1 MQPAIIDEPSLMNRE
16 SREEK
21 IIPLSL
27 SHLDS
32 LLEKHIQS
40 LKKTVDRVFGKELF
54 AEDELIKKLPL
65 VKWDNASK
73 VPGAFLIYLLAPL
86 NRSGEIHLFF
96 HEMVSHW
103 LVSGDQLQI
112 LSSKNFT
119 FRVKEKEGRI
129 FYFVELLV
137 HVESERQLATINR
150 NLPGLADEIKLGS
163 LSKGYAK
170 HILEM
175 KRLSLGGKTSYIYET
190 IVGAMR
196 RYPKRFEHD
205 IFREIQRFLV
215 NYREEFRQIRDMR
228 HLCRIISS
236 HYLFH
241 KTLQQDVK
249 AYPERRHLYFKLLK
263 TSLQYTFG
271 LKKVL
276 GICIAL
282 NSIREYECFEER
294 HIVNAVQRILP
305 ESRAIVDSF
314 YSHRHEEN
322 KVLTLYIE
330 FEKIKGD
337 DFTLQELI
345 LLRKK
350 LHVELKNSIEYL
362 SPSLFIPRNEEE
374 LYRNIIS
381 LSQELKY
388 VNDLPQAIISFHEQH
403 YDVLKFNVI
412 LLRILHPTSLSLHE
426 LSCKLPPD
434 DRIILERVTP
444 VGTIRKKYPK
454 EANVFSLEIE
464 SRHFLRK
471 NHSVDLLKA
480 RQYVVKTIE
489 KLVGDFRDYNGGFL
503 LKQNQQLESIKEE
516 LGEEGNLNEFHIE
529 NLFYSLSPSIMQTL
543 IPPKAG
549 KALFSLFLKTIE
561 EPLQT
566 QGYNLSHEMH
576 PDHFV
581 AIVKVKQNEI
591 KASFASVPT
600 ELRIEPLKYATA
612 HMEIDGHHYL
622 CFLYL
627 NPPSSHSQDLLN
639 IIQKRLNEWVQKQLN
654 RQIVQLHLPRAT
666 QSLDPRIGGDR
677 TSGIVIKM
685 LYEGLMRIDKEGKP
699 ECAIAE
705 KVVTSD
711 DGLIYT
717 FTLKKTFWSNGSPLT
732 AYDFEYAWKKTLE
745 PSFHSLY
752 SFLLSVIKNA
762 EPAKKGEV
770 PLEEV
775 GIKALDVSTL
785 QVELAYPAPHFL
797 ALTAHWTYSPL
808 CCEIDQRHPG
818 WAYHNAESHVSNG
831 PFKLHA
837 WKLNDDL
844 EVIKNHLYWDE
855 ATVKLGKIQ
864 ISIVEDDSIALEMFK
879 RGELDWFGD
888 PITKIP
894 LKDLRHL
901 KEKGLVKDELSAI
914 FWLHL
919 NVNQPP
925 FNNANIRKALAYAI
939 NRKHIIETV
948 LERDDEAALSFS
960 RPSLQKFPDGD
971 VELAKSLFEK
981 GLKELGIEKNKCPPI
996 IFSHSENDEHEA
1008 ISRDIG
1014 KQWEKAFAIKI
1025 QYERLNWNDYFEAI
1039 HRHELMVGGLNWYS
1053 RYDDDLYYLDLL
1065 ICRDQTTSLTHW
1077 KNSRFYDIMEK
1088 AKKEHNRSVREQH
1101 VFEAE
1106 QIVLDEMP
1114 LIPIL
1119 IDKWRFMKNQ
1129 RLKGIKLSSIG
1140 QIDFR
1145 EAYLE
1150 TN

>member
-1 MQPAIIDEPSLMNRE
+1 MQPAIDPSLMPFDTK
-16 SREEK
+16 EEK

-27 SHLDS
+27 SLDS
-32 LLEKHIQS
+32 LLQQHVQS
-40 LKKTVDRVFGKELF
+40 LRKTVERVFGKELF
-54 AEDELIKKLPL
+54 AEEELLKKLPL
-65 VKWDNASK
+65 VKWENTTNK
-73 VPGAFLIYLLAPL
+73 VPGAFFIYLLAPI
-86 NRSGEIHLFF
+86 NRSGEIQLFF
-96 HEMVSHW
+96 QEMVSHW
-103 LVSGDQLQI
+103 LVGGGDQLQI
-112 LSSKNFT
+112 ISSKNFT
-119 FRVKEKEGRI
+119 FHLKEKEGRGL
-129 FYFVELLV
+129 FFVEFLV
-137 HVESERQLATINR
+137 HVETERQFAAINR

-228 HLCRIISS
+228 HLCRIISA

-241 KTLQQDVK
+241 KALQQDVK
-249 AYPERRHLYFKLLK
+249 AYPERRQVYFKLHK
-263 TSLQYTFG
+263 TALQYTFG

-294 HIVNAVQRILP
+294 HILKAVQRILP
-305 ESRAIVDSF
+305 DVRVIVDSF
-314 YSHRHEEN
+314 YSQRHEEN
-322 KVLTLYIE
+322 KVLTVYIE
-330 FEKIKGD
+330 FEKIDGN

-350 LHVELKNSIEYL
+350 LSFELKNSIEYL

-388 VNDLPQAIISFHEQH
+388 VHDLPQAIISFQEQN
-403 YDVLKFNVI
+403 YDVLKFNII
-412 LLRILHPTSLSLHE
+412 LLRILHPSSLSLQE
-426 LSCKLPPD
+426 LSHKLPPD
-434 DRIILERVTP
+434 ERIIIERVTP

-464 SRHFLRK
+464 SSHFLRK

-480 RQYVVKTIE
+480 RQYIVKTIE

-503 LKQNQQLESIKEE
+503 LKQNQQLEAIKDE
-516 LGEEGNLNEFHIE
+516 LGEEGKPHELHIE

-543 IPPKAG
+543 VPPKAG
-549 KALFSLFLKTIE
+549 KALFSLFLKSIE
-561 EPLQT
+561 EPLSNQ
-566 QGYNLSHEMH
+566 QGYIFKNEIE
-576 PDHFV
+576 PDFFA
-581 AIVKVKQNEI
+581 AIIKVKEIEI
-591 KASFASVPT
+591 KESLASAAK
-600 ELRIEPLKYATA
+600 EMAIEALKYATA
-612 HMEIDGHHYL
+612 YLEIDGHHYF

-627 NPPSSHSQDLLN
+627 NPPAAHSQDLLN
-639 IIQKRLNEWVQKQLN
+639 ILQTRLELWVQKQLN
-654 RQIVQLHLPRAT
+654 RQIVHLHLPRAT

-677 TSGIVIKM
+677 TSGVVIKM
-685 LYEGLMRIDKEGKP
+685 LYEGLMRIDKDGKP

-705 KVVTSD
+705 NVDISN
-711 DGLIYT
+711 DGLTYT
-717 FTLKKTFWSNGSPLT
+717 FKLKKTFWSNELPLT
-732 AYDFEYAWKKTLE
+732 AYDFEYAWKKILD
-745 PSFHSLY
+745 PNFHSLY

-762 EPAKKGEV
+762 ESAKKGEV
-770 PLEEV
+770 PLKEV
-775 GIKALDVSTL
+775 GISALDASTL
-785 QVELAYPAPHFL
+785 EVKLDYPAPHFL

-808 CCEIDQRHPG
+808 CFEIDQRHPG
-818 WAYHNAESHVSNG
+818 WAYHSADSHVSNG
-831 PFKLHA
+831 PFKLHD

-844 EVIKNHLYWDE
+844 EVVKNDLYWD
-855 ATVKLGKIQ
+855 ASSVKLGKIQ
-864 ISIVEDDSIALEMFK
+864 VGIVEDDSIALEMFK

-894 LKDLRHL
+894 LKDLREL
-901 KEKGLVKDELSAI
+901 KERGLVQDELSAI
-914 FWLHL
+914 FWLQL
-919 NVNQPP
+919 NVNLVP
-925 FNNANIRKALAYAI
+925 FNNAKIRKALAYAI
-939 NRKHIIETV
+939 DRKYIIEKV
-948 LERDDEAALSFS
+948 LERNDEPALGFS
-960 RPSLQKFPDGD
+960 RPSMQKIPDGAL
-971 VELAKSLFEK
+971 ELAQNLFAE
-981 GLKELGIEKNKCPPI
+981 GLKELGIERSKCPHI

-1008 ISRDIG
+1008 ITHEIG
-1014 KQWEKAFAIKI
+1014 RQWEKAFGIKI
-1025 QYERLNWNDYFEAI
+1025 NYERLNWNEYFEAI

-1053 RYDDDLYYLDLL
+1053 RYDDPMYYLDLL
-1065 ICRDQTTSLTHW
+1065 ICRDQTTSVTHW
-1077 KNSRFYDIMEK
+1077 KNNHFIDLMEK
-1088 AKKEHNRSVREQH
+1088 AKKASDHLERNQYIY
-1101 VFEAE
+1101 EAE
-1106 QIVLDEMP
+1106 KIAVDEMP

-1119 IDKWRFMKNQ
+1119 FDKWRFMKNP